1 MRNIKKPMVK
11 RELTLPFYIRTGFF
25 FIGLISLTA
34 VLYIAQDII
43 VPLIFSVIIAVL
55 LQPVVDFFV
64 HWKINRVLAI
74 IITLALTFV
83 IILAFCVLLFS
94 QLSHFSE
101 SWPALVQKF
110 TELINHVIMWAA
122 DYFDIKAK
130 YINEWVSKSLRRLL
144 DTGSLEIGHTLIS
157 VGSGILVLLLIPV
170 YTFLILYY
178 QPLLL
183 EFIQKIFKKESHK
196 DVDSI
201 VTQIKTVVQRYLT
214 GLLIEVVIVSVL
226 SIAVLL
232 ILGIDYAIL
241 LGIIGGL
248 LNMIPYIGGIIGVA
262 LPMMVA
268 MVTKPTGW
276 YPLYILILYYIIQLI
291 DNNYIVPKIVASKV
305 KINALFSIIV
315 VLAGNAMWGIS
326 GMFLSIPLLA
336 IAKLIFD
343 HIDSLKP
350 WGFLLGDTMPPV
362 IELKSVVLKFKKKKL

>member
-1 MRNIKKPMVK
+1 
-11 RELTLPFYIRTGFF
+11 
-25 FIGLISLTA
+25 
-34 VLYIAQDII
+34 
-43 VPLIFSVIIAVL
+43 
-55 LQPVVDFFV
+55 
-64 HWKINRVLAI
+64 
-74 IITLALTFV
+74 
-83 IILAFCVLLFS
+83 
-94 QLSHFSE
+94 
-101 SWPALVQKF
+101 
-110 TELINHVIMWAA
+110 MWAA

-144 DTGSLEIGHTLIS
+144 DTGSLEIGHTIVS

-183 EFIQKIFKKESHK
+183 EFIQKLFKKEIHK

-232 ILGIDYAIL
+232 LLGIDYAIL

-268 MVTKPTGW
+268 LVTKPTGW

-305 KINALFSIIV
+305 KINALFSIVV
-315 VLAGNAMWGIS
+315 VLAGNAIWGIS

-343 HIDSLKP
+343 HIESLKP

-362 IELKSVVLKFKKKKL
+362 IELKSVVMKFKKKKL

>member
-1 MRNIKKPMVK
+1 MKEHKEPVIKN
-11 RELTLPFYIRTGFF
+11 ELTSPFYIRISFF

-43 VPLIFSVIIAVL
+43 VPIIFSVIIAVL

-74 IITLALTFV
+74 IVTLSLTFL
-83 IILAFCVLLFS
+83 IILALCILLFS

-101 SWPALVQKF
+101 SWPTLVQKF
-110 TELINHVIMWAA
+110 TELIDHVIIWAS

-130 YINEWVSKSLRRLL
+130 YIHEWVSKSIKGLL
-144 DTGSLEIGHTLIS
+144 DTGSLEIGHTILS
-157 VGSGILVLLLIPV
+157 VGSGIMVLLLLPV

-183 EFIQKIFKKESHK
+183 EFIQKLFKKEIHK

-268 MVTKPTGW
+268 LVTKPTGW
-276 YPLYILILYYIIQLI
+276 YPLYILILYYAIQLI

-305 KINALFSIIV
+305 KINALFSIVV

-362 IELKSVVLKFKKKKL
+362 IELKAVVMKFKKKKL

>member
-1 MRNIKKPMVK
+1 MVK
-11 RELTLPFYIRTGFF
+11 KELTLPFYIRTGFF

-144 DTGSLEIGHTLIS
+144 DTGSLEIGHTIVS

-183 EFIQKIFKKESHK
+183 EFIQKLFKKEIHK

-232 ILGIDYAIL
+232 LLGIDYAIL

-268 MVTKPTGW
+268 LVTKPTGW

-305 KINALFSIIV
+305 KINALFSIVV
-315 VLAGNAMWGIS
+315 VLAGNAIWGIS

-343 HIDSLKP
+343 HIESLKP

-362 IELKSVVLKFKKKKL
+362 IELKSVVMKFKKKKL